1 MFEGDMPQE
10 RCPKCG
16 SVKQEGTGFYD
27 CGTAQSGNS
36 IPCEQSKLCYTR
48 QQARQELLAEVIGKL
63 EGLEVFDAY
72 PCHSGID
79 IMQCID
85 YGYLSKFISELKTLQ
100 GDSDGE

>member
-1 MFEGDMPQE
+1 MTKE

-63 EGLEVFDAY
+63 EVMPNKQFGGDGDVIWAENEFYTPTDNIWSL
-72 PCHSGID
+72 
-79 IMQCID
+79 
-85 YGYLSKFISELKTLQ
+85 ISELKTLQ
-100 GDSDGE
+100 GG